1 MMTKRKRILQS
12 WLSRPNGRELLARIF
27 SSRMAAGTGF
37 KAICEDMELPWNLTR
52 KALNLDAVILDD
64 AYHPPPR
71 YSHAKV

>member
-1 MMTKRKRILQS
+1 MTKRKRILNA
-12 WLSRPNGRELLARIF
+12 WLSKPNGRELLARIF

-71 YSHAKV
+71 YSHAEI

>member
-1 MMTKRKRILQS
+1 MTKRKHILQA
-12 WLSRPNGRELLARIF
+12 WLSRPNGREFLARIF
-27 SSRMAAGTGF
+27 SSRMAAGAGF

-71 YSHAKV
+71 CNHAEI